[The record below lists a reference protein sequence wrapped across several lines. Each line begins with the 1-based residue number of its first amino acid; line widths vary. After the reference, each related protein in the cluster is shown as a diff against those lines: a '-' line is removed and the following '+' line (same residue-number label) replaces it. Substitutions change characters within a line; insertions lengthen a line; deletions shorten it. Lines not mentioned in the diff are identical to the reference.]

1 VFEKGQRVRV
11 RAAGVPDFATVRF
24 ALPGDRPGSWDLILV
39 DDDRRHEVNLA
50 PGDTETVRAL
60 LSDGRADSARVLAGM
75 WTRWMD
81 AADAN
86 PDVADDIYFVPAL
99 KGPKTALAA
108 QHVMYN
114 WIVPSHARNVDA
126 AKEFLLHYTGNWPLV
141 TYHSKLYDLPA
152 FPKLVP
158 QLNGWLDKDPF
169 GAKPENKLA
178 VLKNAIDWST
188 NIGHPG
194 PANTAIGEVFA
205 TFVIPNMFAKA
216 ARGEL
221 SPQQAVADAE
231 RQIKPIFDKWRRRGL
246 VGGA

>member
-1 VFEKGQRVRV
+1 M
-11 RAAGVPDFATVRF
+11 
-24 ALPGDRPGSWDLILV
+24 SYIL
-39 DDDRRHEVNLA
+39 N
-50 PGDTETVRAL
+50 
-60 LSDGRADSARVLAGM
+60 SISAWRTAQG
-75 WTRWMD
+75 
-81 AADAN
+81 AN
-86 PDVADDIYFVPAL
+86 PEVADDIYFTPAL
-99 KGPKTALAA
+99 KGSKTALAA

-126 AKEFLLHYTGNWPLV
+126 AKEFLLHYTANWASA

-158 QLNGWLDKDPF
+158 QLNNWLDNDPF
-169 GAKPENKLA
+169 GAKPANKLA
-178 VLKNAIDWST
+178 VLKNAIEWST
-188 NIGHPG
+188 NIGYPG
-194 PANTAIGEVFA
+194 PANTAEGEVFA

-221 SPQQAVADAE
+221 SPEQAVADAE